1 MAETTNVFDAVENAA
16 IAAEVTENAV
26 ANNAEVK
33 GFDFNAVESTAVDRK
48 AIQQQLLASGYAK
61 AYNGLHIRNVNV
73 NTTSDNPFVVVTS
86 REQICGNK
94 VSADFQ
100 QTIGLTNVIS
110 ISMIDIMHFIKDS
123 EFAIF
128 DKLIADSPADILKV
142 LLNGGTMS
150 VIQEFVPAGTVYCN
164 PFAANS
170 TEHTYAVDKMIT
182 HLIDLTA
189 GKGASLLYAARIQ
202 QLASK

>member
-1 MAETTNVFDAVENAA
+1 MAETVFETVERAA
-16 IAAEVTENAV
+16 KAAEITNPETKV

-33 GFDFNAVESTAVDRK
+33 GFDFNAVESTAIDRK
-48 AIQQQLLASGYAK
+48 AVQQQMLASGYAK

-73 NTTSDNPFVVVTS
+73 NTTADNPFVIVTL

-100 QTIGLTNVIS
+100 QNISITNVIS
-110 ISMIDIMHFIKDS
+110 ISMIDIVHFIKDS

-128 DKLIADSPADILKV
+128 DKQIADSPADVLKV
-142 LLNGGTMS
+142 LLNGGTIS
-150 VIQEFVPAGTVYCN
+150 IIQEFVPAGTIYRN
-164 PFAANS
+164 PFSANS
-170 TEHTYAVDKMIT
+170 TEHVYPVDKMIT
-182 HLIDLTA
+182 HLIDLEA
-189 GKGASLLYAARIQ
+189 GQGASLLYAAKIQ